1 MKRTLL
7 TALASAV
14 IASTALAGVIEFD
27 MKDPKGVNN
36 VAFHLDAPLE
46 SMGGTASGITGKVH
60 FDPANPAATKG
71 KIVIAVSSMSV
82 PNAKMTEHIMG
93 EQWMNAASYPEIV
106 FDVKSLTDV
115 KTVGSAVQGVANGTM
130 TLKGVSKE
138 MSIPVSLTYLE
149 DAMGKRQPNTKGDI
163 LVIRSSFTLLRSDF
177 GVNAGK
183 NEDKVGNEVELKLS
197 LAGFA
202 PKS

>member
-1 MKRTLL
+1 MKRALL
-7 TALASAV
+7 AALVGTVFSASAF
-14 IASTALAGVIEFD
+14 AAAIEFD

-71 KIVIAVSSMSV
+71 KIVVAVSSMTV

-93 EQWMNAASYPEIV
+93 GQWMNAAKYPEIV
-106 FDVKSLTDV
+106 FEVESLSDA
-115 KTVGSAVQGVANGTM
+115 KTVGGAVQGVAHGTM
-130 TLKGVSKE
+130 TVKGVAKE

-163 LVIRSSFTLLRSDF
+163 LVVRSSFTLLRSDF